1 MTSPL
6 TLRIASW
13 NIHKGVGADRRR
25 DMLRTARVIA
35 DLGADLVALQE
46 ADLRFGTR
54 AGLLDLD
61 ALRAEAGLVPVPTG
75 RAGPSHGWHGNL
87 ILVREAEVDH
97 VRRLTLPGF
106 EPRGALVSDLR
117 IRGRHLRVIAAHF
130 GLLPRSRRRQSRALA
145 DMLDRAPDPAPT
157 LLMGDLNEWRTGEG
171 SPLAP
176 LGRHFRPAPAPRS
189 YPARFPFLPLDRLM
203 ACHRAELHDIA
214 VHDTDLARAASDH
227 LPLTARL
234 ILP

>member
-1 MTSPL
+1 V
-6 TLRIASW
+6 ASW

-61 ALRAEAGLVPVPTG
+61 LLRAEAGLVPVPTG
-75 RAGPSHGWHGNL
+75 RQGPSHGWHGNL
-87 ILVREAEVDH
+87 ILVREAEVRH
-97 VRRLTLPGF
+97 VQRLTLPGF
-106 EPRGALVSDLR
+106 EPRGALVSDLQ
-117 IRGRHLRVIAAHF
+117 IRGRQLRVIAAHF

-145 DMLDRAPDPAPT
+145 DLLDGETDPHPT
-157 LLMGDLNEWRTGEG
+157 LLMGDLNEWRTGAG

-176 LGRHFRPAPAPRS
+176 LTRHFRPAIAPRS

-203 ACHRAELHDIA
+203 ACHRGELHDIA
-214 VHDTDLARAASDH
+214 VHDTPLARAASDH

>member
-1 MTSPL
+1 MSP
-6 TLRIASW
+6 TVSLRIASW

-25 DMLRTARVIA
+25 DLARTAEVIA
-35 DLGADLVALQE
+35 ALDADVVALQE

-61 ALRAEAGLVPVPTG
+61 ALRARAGLVAVPTG

-87 ILVREAEVDH
+87 LLVREAEVARVH
-97 VRRLTLPGF
+97 RLALPGF

-130 GLLPRSRRRQSRALA
+130 GLLPRSRRRQARALTDLIETTA
-145 DMLDRAPDPAPT
+145 EAQPM
-157 LLMGDLNEWRTGEG
+157 LLMGDLNEWRTGPG
-171 SPLAP
+171 SPLAA
-176 LGRHFRPAPAPRS
+176 LNRHFRPAPALRS
-189 YPARFPFLPLDRLM
+189 WPARWPMLPLDRMM
-203 ACHRAELHDIA
+203 ACARAQLHDIA
-214 VHDTDLARAASDH
+214 VHDTPLARAASDH